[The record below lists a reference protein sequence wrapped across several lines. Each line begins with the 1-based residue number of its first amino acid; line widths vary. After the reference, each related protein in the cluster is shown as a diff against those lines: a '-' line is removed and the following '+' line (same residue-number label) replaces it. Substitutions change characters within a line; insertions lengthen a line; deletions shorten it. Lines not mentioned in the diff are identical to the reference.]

1 MPKQRYCHPFRNT
14 TTLLSAKRVQH
25 RSNPYFE
32 VPPTTQY
39 AAGARKRCC
48 CFSLPVLTSTTQG
61 RRSLVQCLVRSRYFA
76 SCLLVCAFSCVVFIA
91 LRHCFVFLYSAAFSF
106 FLFTPSTLPL
116 GNLITF
122 SRISDYFRFTIKLSS
137 FSEIILQASASH
149 HFIAFYELKKGTG
162 YPKSFF
168 VLI

>member
-48 CFSLPVLTSTTQG
+48 CLSLPVLTSTTQG

-91 LRHCFVFLYSAAFSF
+91 LRHCVVFLYSAAFSL

-116 GNLITF
+116 GNLVFENFRLF
-122 SRISDYFRFTIKLSS
+122 SFYN
-137 FSEIILQASASH
+137 QA
-149 HFIAFYELKKGTG
+149 FKFF
-162 YPKSFF
+162 PKSFCRPRRAITSLHF
-168 VLI
+168 MN